1 MSISAISGVIAASGG
16 KTALST
22 LGEIL
27 PDTGLPLD
35 FAALLAEQIPGTTQT
50 DPTLLVP
57 PVSPKAENGPLIEI
71 ASQTAVAADIKAPPP
86 ASEVKVSSRD
96 TAQPP
101 QGAQENAESVLAAL
115 SAKPTSPAAAVVGEI
130 DGKKEDRDKEPKV
143 VAVTDPAAAT
153 PLQVAPSDAA
163 QYVVPPVT
171 PPVQNNLLP
180 HGEDREKPSSPGQ
193 ARKTGAPETSE
204 DETRSSRP
212 ELPARDATL
221 PPMPAAQTAKNSETR
236 IPPRSETANAA
247 ILAGDAHPGNS
258 GNTPAFATAL
268 AATAAASGTASSAAT
283 TQPAQAPTVT
293 SALNSP
299 NWSQDFGN
307 RVVWLAKNDQQV
319 AQININPP
327 QLGPVQISISING
340 DQASTVFASPHAE
353 VRQAIQDSLPQLR
366 EMFSTAGIN
375 LGQANVGSQLPS
387 QNREA
392 AFQFANEARSSR
404 ENAILSPDSHAS
416 SSPAGTPVQR
426 GRGLVDLFA

>member
-1 MSISAISGVIAASGG
+1 MSISAISGLIAASGG
-16 KTALST
+16 KTALSA

-27 PDTGLPLD
+27 PDTCLPLD
-35 FAALLAEQIPGTTQT
+35 FAALLAEQIPGKTPA
-50 DPTLLVP
+50 DPSLLVP
-57 PVSPKAENGPLIEI
+57 PVNTKTDSASLGEI
-71 ASQTAVAADIKAPPP
+71 ISQPSLAADAKAPPIGKAK
-86 ASEVKVSSRD
+86 ASTREVEHSPRAS
-96 TAQPP
+96 
-101 QGAQENAESVLAAL
+101 QETAESVLAAL
-115 SAKPTSPAAAVVGEI
+115 SAKPATSVTPTVGETEGKKDDREMEQKVAAAA
-130 DGKKEDRDKEPKV
+130 EPV
-143 VAVTDPAAAT
+143 EAA
-153 PLQVAPSDAA
+153 PLQIDPSNVA
-163 QYVVPPVT
+163 QYVVPPVS
-171 PPVQNNLLP
+171 PPVQSNRLP
-180 HGEDREKPSSPGQ
+180 QGEEREKPSTPGQ
-193 ARKTGAPETSE
+193 TRKTGSLETAEDDDRSQRPDLPTRDVAP
-204 DETRSSRP
+204 P
-212 ELPARDATL
+212 PA
-221 PPMPAAQTAKNSETR
+221 PAAQSAKPSETR

-268 AATAAASGTASSAAT
+268 AATTAANGTATAT
-283 TQPAQAPTVT
+283 ATAPPTQTPAVT
-293 SALNSP
+293 SALHSP

-340 DQASTVFASPHAE
+340 DQATTVFASPHAE

-416 SSPAGTPVQR
+416 SSPAGIPIQR